1 MKYVGGRGSCEP
13 WIPMKCLLC
22 PHLCLFQACEC
33 HKCVLFSEHCSILP
47 AESALKT
54 MQELHLKRQL
64 TQGLIKSGTTS
75 PKAHSHVKKSS
86 IQTGVLSECLWP
98 GTDSEFGS
106 QDALLIGQALE
117 FLSLSWTPAPL
128 KKQLTIS
135 LSRKSHRPPALP
147 SREVWVPSSH
157 PLTSFALQAPK
168 TSDQDSDSASLEW
181 QRKLEAAE
189 ALLTLRESS
198 QAPSGPTPLLQPSAA
213 PGKRGLQPPS
223 RSLRPR
229 PASSISLP
237 IGHVGCISLLS

>member
-1 MKYVGGRGSCEP
+1 MRPQIGSEAGWGGVRGKGSS
-13 WIPMKCLLC
+13 
-22 PHLCLFQACEC
+22 HL
-33 HKCVLFSEHCSILP
+33 
-47 AESALKT
+47 
-54 MQELHLKRQL
+54 
-64 TQGLIKSGTTS
+64 S
-75 PKAHSHVKKSS
+75 PVSHSWEGAS
-86 IQTGVLSECLWP
+86 
-98 GTDSEFGS
+98 S

-147 SREVWVPSSH
+147 TLVLQPCATLNHLLLSH

-213 PGKRGLQPPS
+213 PAPAGERGLQPPS